1 MRSLPSRSSMAI
13 PTTPKTSISGEL
25 IAVAA
30 TERKLARNRR
40 RAALR
45 NREISQFSVLNAF
58 TIRLPVM
65 ASCRMF

>member
-1 MRSLPSRSSMAI
+1 MPIM
-13 PTTPKTSISGEL
+13 PKTSINGEL

-30 TERKLARNRR
+30 TERRLARKRR

-45 NREISQFSVLNAF
+45 NREISQSSVLNAF

-65 ASCRMF
+65 VSWRMF